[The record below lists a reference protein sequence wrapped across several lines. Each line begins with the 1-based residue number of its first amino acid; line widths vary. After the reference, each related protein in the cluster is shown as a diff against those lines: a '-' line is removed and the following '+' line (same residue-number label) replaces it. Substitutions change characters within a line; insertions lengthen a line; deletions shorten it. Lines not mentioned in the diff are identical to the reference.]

1 MNDKLS
7 ELHPILIG
15 IINFLITVLVMAPF
29 LRGLMVQ
36 KKDIRPTVLKL
47 WNDSRFNRG
56 GIVAFTLLR
65 YFLATVFITLALFKT
80 FNWNAWVIILIAI
93 GLVIIL
99 ILSSRT
105 LKRFSH
111 IEQQFIS
118 NLNSKANE
126 DIENKPI
133 RKGFNENFKEHD
145 IELTPYIVPTTSE
158 LVGFK
163 IKELNLRQ
171 RFGINI
177 VKIDRGKRHINLPSG
192 DERIFPG
199 DRILTIG
206 TEKQKSKFTEFM
218 KQQEIHDA
226 QLLEQQEDDD
236 NSNVSLESFVIEE
249 KSPLNNKSLK
259 DCGARDLGCMIVGID
274 RGMESI
280 MNPDPSFVF
289 EIDDVVWVV
298 GNKSDIQ
305 KLCYHE

>member
-1 MNDKLS
+1 M
-7 ELHPILIG
+7 EEYGWG
-15 IINFLITVLVMAPF
+15 I
-29 LRGLMVQ
+29 
-36 KKDIRPTVLKL
+36 L
-47 WNDSRFNRG
+47 WNEGN
-56 GIVAFTLLR
+56 
-65 YFLATVFITLALFKT
+65 
-80 FNWNAWVIILIAI
+80 
-93 GLVIIL
+93 
-99 ILSSRT
+99 
-105 LKRFSH
+105 
-111 IEQQFIS
+111 
-118 NLNSKANE
+118 NE

-145 IELTPYIVPTTSE
+145 IELTPYIIPTTSE

-218 KQQEIHDA
+218 KQQEIIDA

-236 NSNVSLESFVIEE
+236 NSNVSLESFVIED
-249 KSPLNNKSLK
+249 KSPLNNKSLN

-289 EIDDVVWVV
+289 ETDDVVWVV